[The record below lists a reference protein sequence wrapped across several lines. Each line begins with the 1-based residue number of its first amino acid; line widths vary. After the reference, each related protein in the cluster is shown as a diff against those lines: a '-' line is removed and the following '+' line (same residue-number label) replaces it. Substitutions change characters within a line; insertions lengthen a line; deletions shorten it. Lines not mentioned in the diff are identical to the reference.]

1 MPTRLLIHTRHR
13 HGDSP
18 SGTNTPQQRAHP
30 VSADAA
36 AGAPAAEMGWSP
48 ETARGKRGLITTRR
62 RGGARGRAQ
71 GGSVAAE
78 AAVGGAF
85 LLCPHIS

>member
-30 VSADAA
+30 VIADAA

-62 RGGARGRAQ
+62 RGTRTRPGWQQRPWSGERFS
-71 GGSVAAE
+71 SVLT
-78 AAVGGAF
+78 F
-85 LLCPHIS
+85 LSFK